1 MKSVERDDRLTFF
14 ILDHSQKELIDNA
27 LKKQS
32 QQMRAENVNVIK
44 LINVKTMNI
53 KKAENMN
60 EKQE

>member
-1 MKSVERDDRLTFF
+1 MKLAERDDRLTFF
-14 ILDHSQKELIDNA
+14 ILDCSQKELIDNA

-32 QQMRAENVNVIK
+32 QQMRQKYVNVIK
-44 LINVKTMNI
+44 LISIKAMNI